1 MSFETLMLTVNVL
14 HMETRMA
21 RAEKASLCLPVNETH
36 WQRRQSQG
44 RNKKD
49 DRGAVDEAQT
59 AEHGVPNLQITD
71 LVFTK
76 SL

>member
-36 WQRRQSQG
+36 WQRRQSRE

-49 DRGAVDEAQT
+49 DRGALDEA
-59 AEHGVPNLQITD
+59 
-71 LVFTK
+71 
-76 SL
+76 